1 MIAIFAL
8 RAFNPNVSVC
18 ERTFIVIGMCLL
30 VAVFAYMQQQGYGV
44 EKVSSMISTQ
54 ISVRYHKQPSKL
66 KKIHATTWN
75 IAAIN
80 NNPFEYWIT
89 YHEPQYNRIMSN
101 VSTFI
106 ENPGDFD
113 VPVSKVFTEKMYTEL
128 EESMKEAGWTGLEE
142 TRKRWETEY
151 KDRKVIT
158 EFIKDSLLGK
168 KRLASMPDR
177 VTNTIVTTD
186 GATMRPSVINC
197 YGGGD
202 LGTMDKWWTQWRD
215 FMFDK
220 EIVVTRQGGEEK
232 SIKVKEMLMKIRK
245 SKYPAI
251 TSEEEAISVPL
262 QTLCLAIFDAIL
274 VNMMNTVGRKAWQ
287 PLREDMCNK
296 LNLRKTDR
304 TIEILETTYGNSDI
318 QFLQEVAGSFAD
330 VSKKKPLSGMFDI
343 YYPAEMDADRDQNS
357 FILLKKDIFREVK
370 EVTNDVL
377 KEMDTSKDVPL
388 AKGDLLA
395 LTAVDAEDGTKYL
408 LASFHGDTNGL
419 ATVPIVTAMH
429 QYAVT
434 KLPDHKLLFG
444 MDANTYAQP
453 EEDQQGVVEFA
464 QFYRSKSL
472 NSCYGPYPNP
482 KNFTTFHART
492 HLQPQLNKAVRLEE
506 KDIKGDK
513 NPKDFIVFFS
523 SDYDIVTTT
532 KDNTGDRKYIEN
544 MVFPTL
550 DFPSDHG
557 VTSTILTVKP
567 GVHVR
572 SSEEVASS
580 ETINTSSSSSSVDKG
595 PSVDAE
601 EDTPLSSE
609 DSKKS
614 TGTTERD
621 NESKDG
627 MLAKDLTSEPTAN
640 GQEQRSKPLL
650 EDQESSSSSSS
661 SPTNKPSPKPSLR
674 TSAKPTRSHDTP
686 SHDMTSNN
694 NALNNNSNN
703 NGRNI
708 GSQSVNQQVAKKG
721 GGSTHTG
728 SDKNSDSQTSIPPQ
742 TNANSIR
749 LGNFIG
755 NSFGNNNRIV
765 NNGSVSGNPSDRSF
779 RNVLDGLLVRK
790 SNRRHEKNANLRR
803 YR

>member
-1 MIAIFAL
+1 MGQRSSTSTKHIPFQVDICQKTPFFEFLFHPPFPSLPRSFFAVTMAKVAKAYAQPL
-8 RAFNPNVSVC
+8 VSP
-18 ERTFIVIGMCLL
+18 RSKIVALFSFVSIVVLICLFQMKGTVTLSRLFSVISRPQAKQLSL
-30 VAVFAYMQQQGYGV
+30 V
-44 EKVSSMISTQ
+44 
-54 ISVRYHKQPSKL
+54 
-66 KKIHATTWN
+66 TWN

-89 YHEPQYNRIMSN
+89 NNDPAYNKIITS
-101 VSTFI
+101 VSEFMET
-106 ENPGDFD
+106 PGLHD
-113 VPVSKVFTEKMYTEL
+113 VPVSEVFTEKMYTEL
-128 EESMKEAGWTGLEE
+128 EESMKETGWTGLEE

-177 VTNTIVTTD
+177 MTNTIITTD
-186 GATMRPSVINC
+186 GVAMRPSVINC

-215 FMFDK
+215 FMFK
-220 EIVVTRQGGEEK
+220 TELQVNKKGV
-232 SIKVKEMLMKIRK
+232 IKTTKVRDMISKIKK
-245 SKYPAI
+245 SKYPSI

-274 VNMMNTVGRKAWQ
+274 VNMMNTIDKKAWQ

-296 LNLRKTDR
+296 LNRRKTDR

-377 KEMDTSKDVPL
+377 KELDTSKDVPL

-523 SDYDIVTTT
+523 SDYEVLTTT
-532 KDNTGDRKYIEN
+532 KDNTGERKYIEN
-544 MVFPTL
+544 VVFPTL

-557 VTSTILTVKP
+557 VTSTILAVLPT
-567 GVHVR
+567 
-572 SSEEVASS
+572 
-580 ETINTSSSSSSVDKG
+580 TSV
-595 PSVDAE
+595 
-601 EDTPLSSE
+601 
-609 DSKKS
+609 
-614 TGTTERD
+614 
-621 NESKDG
+621 
-627 MLAKDLTSEPTAN
+627 
-640 GQEQRSKPLL
+640 
-650 EDQESSSSSSS
+650 
-661 SPTNKPSPKPSLR
+661 
-674 TSAKPTRSHDTP
+674 SAK
-686 SHDMTSNN
+686 N
-694 NALNNNSNN
+694 NAKEFL
-703 NGRNI
+703 R
-708 GSQSVNQQVAKKG
+708 
-721 GGSTHTG
+721 
-728 SDKNSDSQTSIPPQ
+728 KNS
-742 TNANSIR
+742 
-749 LGNFIG
+749 
-755 NSFGNNNRIV
+755 
-765 NNGSVSGNPSDRSF
+765 
-779 RNVLDGLLVRK
+779 
-790 SNRRHEKNANLRR
+790 
-803 YR
+803 